1 MRPRALPTG
10 TPLAATPGLL
20 RETRT
25 VDAVEPVEVPAAAT
39 RVPDEPLPTAAE
51 PVRTAPGILSDVPEL
66 RGIET
71 TVTDAATIGDAPLAA
86 GTNRLARYL
95 RDNGYSFTGSV
106 LGPVSVGVFRSNGDP
121 VPQVVALG
129 QTLPNTEIVLTDL
142 RGQQAELMLDDLR
155 QTLILDIRR

>member
-1 MRPRALPTG
+1 
-10 TPLAATPGLL
+10 
-20 RETRT
+20 
-25 VDAVEPVEVPAAAT
+25 VVEPVTVPPAQT
-39 RVPDEPLPTAAE
+39 RVPDEPLPTTAQ
-51 PVRTAPGILSDVPEL
+51 PVRTSPGILSQVPDL

-71 TVTDAATIGDAPLAA
+71 TVIEEAATNDEPAPLAA

-142 RGQQAELMLDDLR
+142 RGQQAELMLDDVR